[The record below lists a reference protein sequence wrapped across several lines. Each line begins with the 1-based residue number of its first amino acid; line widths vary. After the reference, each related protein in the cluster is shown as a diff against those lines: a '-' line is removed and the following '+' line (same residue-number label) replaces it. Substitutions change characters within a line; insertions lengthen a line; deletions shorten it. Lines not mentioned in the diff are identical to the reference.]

1 MDDVPTMDN
10 DHSNQKHE
18 SIASSQSDNWEPLGL
33 ILPALLQKNARFLSL
48 IYNMHAKICL

>member
-1 MDDVPTMDN
+1 MDDVPAMYN

-18 SIASSQSDNWEPLGL
+18 NIASNQSDNCEPLGL

-48 IYNMHAKICL
+48 I

>member
-1 MDDVPTMDN
+1 MDDEPAMDN

-18 SIASSQSDNWEPLGL
+18 SIASSQSDNWESLGL

-48 IYNMHAKICL
+48 I

>member
-10 DHSNQKHE
+10 DHSNPKHE

-48 IYNMHAKICL
+48 I